1 MNTSNRLPTSTDLMQ
16 IFWAVIDRWHEQE
29 SILIDLNTAE
39 QVLTPQFSNW
49 GALVEHIQLINT
61 YQWHMEDK
69 SRAAA
74 SDKTLTAVKRAIDN
88 SNSRRIKAIETLDA
102 YLLGALKEVGLPV
115 SSAPLH
121 SESPAL
127 IIDRMTILALKI
139 YHLKNDLADVVGTMN
154 EDFINIQLLNITEQF
169 EDLANCLD
177 RLFDDIAAG
186 KTSIKMYRQIKIYDK
201 ELSD

>member
-1 MNTSNRLPTSTDLMQ
+1 MQ

-29 SILIDLNTAE
+29 STLVDLDTAE
-39 QVLTPQFSNW
+39 QVLTLRFSNW

-61 YQWHMEDK
+61 YQWHMEDR
-69 SRAAA
+69 SRTDAN
-74 SDKTLTAVKRAIDN
+74 DKTLAEVKRAIDN
-88 SNSRRIKAIETLDA
+88 SNSRRIKAIENLDA
-102 YLLGALKEVGLPV
+102 YLLKALKDVGLPV

-139 YHLKNDLADVVGTMN
+139 YHLKNELADVVGTIN

-177 RLFDDIAAG
+177 RLFEDISAG
-186 KTSIKMYRQIKIYDK
+186 RTSIKMYRQIKIYDK

>member
-1 MNTSNRLPTSTDLMQ
+1 
-16 IFWAVIDRWHEQE
+16 
-29 SILIDLNTAE
+29 
-39 QVLTPQFSNW
+39 
-49 GALVEHIQLINT
+49 
-61 YQWHMEDK
+61 
-69 SRAAA
+69 
-74 SDKTLTAVKRAIDN
+74 
-88 SNSRRIKAIETLDA
+88 
-102 YLLGALKEVGLPV
+102 
-115 SSAPLH
+115 
-121 SESPAL
+121 
-127 IIDRMTILALKI
+127 MTILALKI

>member
-1 MNTSNRLPTSTDLMQ
+1 MKTNNRLPTSTDLMQ
-16 IFWAVIDRWHEQE
+16 IFWSIIDRWHEQE
-29 SILIDLNTAE
+29 SILTTLDAAE

-61 YQWHMEDK
+61 YQWHMEDR
-69 SRAAA
+69 SRANAN
-74 SDKTLTAVKRAIDN
+74 DKILTEVKRAIDN

-139 YHLKNDLADVVGTMN
+139 YHLKNELADVVGTMD

>member
-29 SILIDLNTAE
+29 SVLIDLDTAE
-39 QVLTPQFSNW
+39 QILAPQFSNW

-61 YQWHMEDK
+61 YQWHMEDR
-69 SRAAA
+69 SRTDA
-74 SDKTLTAVKRAIDN
+74 SDKTLTEVKRAIDN
-88 SNSRRIKAIETLDA
+88 SNGRRIKAIESLDT

-139 YHLKNDLADVVGTMN
+139 YHLKNELADVVGTMD

-201 ELSD
+201 ELSK